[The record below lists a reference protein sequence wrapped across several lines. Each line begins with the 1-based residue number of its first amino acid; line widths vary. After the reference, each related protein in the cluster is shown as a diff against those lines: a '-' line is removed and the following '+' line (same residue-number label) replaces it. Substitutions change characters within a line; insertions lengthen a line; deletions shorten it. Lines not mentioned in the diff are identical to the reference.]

1 VTATIVAIAAGGAS
15 GAVLRHYVGGAVQRA
30 VSAGAAAG
38 GAGGLAG
45 AAAFPWGTLVVNVL
59 GCLALGAL
67 AGYEVR
73 AGAMPPVLRLGLV
86 VGFLGGFT
94 TFSSFG
100 LETVRLLHGGEIVR
114 AMTYVALSNVAGI
127 GALAMGLRLAERG

>member
-1 VTATIVAIAAGGAS
+1 MTSTILAIAAGGAS

-30 VSAGAAAG
+30 VSSGASAG
-38 GAGGLAG
+38 GAGWLAG

-59 GCLALGAL
+59 GCFALGTL

-73 AGAMPPVLRLGLV
+73 VGAMPPVLRMGLV
-86 VGFLGGFT
+86 IGFLGGFT

-114 AMTYVALSNVAGI
+114 ATAYVALSNVAGI
-127 GALAMGLRLAERG
+127 GALALGLKLAERG

>member
-1 VTATIVAIAAGGAS
+1 MTATILAIAAGGAS
-15 GAVLRHYVGGAVQRA
+15 GSLLRFFVGGAVQRA
-30 VSAGAAAG
+30 VSAGPG

-67 AGYEVR
+67 AGFEVR
-73 AGAMPPVLRLGLV
+73 AGALPAALRAGVV

-100 LETVRLLHGGEIVR
+100 LETVRLLEGGETAR
-114 AMTYVALSNVAGI
+114 ALTYVVLSNVVGV
-127 GALAMGLRLAERG
+127 GALALGLKLAVRG

>member
-1 VTATIVAIAAGGAS
+1 VTATVVAIAAGGAS
-15 GAVLRHYVGGAVQRA
+15 GALLRHYVGGAVQRA
-30 VSAGAAAG
+30 VSAGPGAG

-59 GCLALGAL
+59 GCFALGAL

-73 AGAMPPVLRLGLV
+73 VGAMPPALRMGLV

-100 LETVRLLHGGEIVR
+100 LETVRLLHGGEAVR
-114 AMTYVALSNVAGI
+114 ALVYVALSNVVGI
-127 GALAMGLRLAERG
+127 GALALGLKLAEGA